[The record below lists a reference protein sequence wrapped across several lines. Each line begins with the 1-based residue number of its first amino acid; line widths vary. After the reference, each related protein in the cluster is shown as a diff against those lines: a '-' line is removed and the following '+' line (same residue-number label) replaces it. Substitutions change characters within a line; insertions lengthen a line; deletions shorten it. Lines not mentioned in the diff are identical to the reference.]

1 MPGRSR
7 QAYRGD
13 KRRKEEARK
22 KRQEEKRARR
32 QARTA
37 TGEKGP
43 PIEAVRPEDQGLPP
57 LEPPETPQA

>member
-7 QAYRGD
+7 AFYRGD

-22 KRQEEKRARR
+22 ARQAEKRARR
-32 QARTA
+32 QARSA

-43 PIEAVRPEDQGLPP
+43 PIEELPP
-57 LEPPETPQA
+57 ELRPVSPAESSEPTSS

>member
-32 QARTA
+32 QARSD

-57 LEPPETPQA
+57 LEPPEATKA

>member
-32 QARTA
+32 QARSA
-37 TGEKGP
+37 AGEKGP
-43 PIEAVRPEDQGLPP
+43 PIEALPPEDQPTPP
-57 LEPPETPQA
+57 AQVPEAPKP